1 MTSSTYSH
9 SKISRFLAR
18 ESLYHEKGARFRYR
32 YDGRLLEIACTPL
45 NTWSTMTVTSD
56 DISATLKLSIAEIY
70 KYTAFLHVLRRLL
83 YHFSGAKE
91 REPRAAKRMKIDP

>member
-1 MTSSTYSH
+1 
-9 SKISRFLAR
+9 
-18 ESLYHEKGARFRYR
+18 
-32 YDGRLLEIACTPL
+32 
-45 NTWSTMTVTSD
+45 MTVTSD